1 MFCTHFT
8 LQDGWSALMFASI
21 CRGNSDTVRVL
32 LTAGAQVDLQNMVR
46 YSICVLQ

>member
-1 MFCTHFT
+1 
-8 LQDGWSALMFASI
+8 MFASI

-46 YSICVLQ
+46 YSICVLQYNIFMAANVADR